1 MVNFYVSSFIF
12 SWIPE
17 SDYEKNKKNKTHSLN
32 KSETLIVLLL
42 SLPPIKSPFISQ
54 DVRNQV
60 NRENRLLSNNLLAN
74 LNLTQIMAKE
84 KCVSSPE

>member
-1 MVNFYVSSFIF
+1 MNFYVSSFIF

-17 SDYEKNKKNKTHSLN
+17 SDYEKNKTHSLN

-42 SLPPIKSPFISQ
+42 SLPPIKIPIISQ

-60 NRENRLLSNNLLAN
+60 NRENRLLSNNLLAK
-74 LNLTQIMAKE
+74 LNLTQIMTKE